1 MNQKR
6 SLLERLFAGTV
17 HLVAMFG
24 VLHFAV
30 NLIGFPIFP
39 RTTLYWLI
47 PHAVVLLVSFRW
59 SRFVFAHAI
68 GACSFHL
75 GGLTLAFIPVI
86 FRTLSAAGLL
96 GERWYY
102 TGWMGYSTTPIW
114 GWMVMIMIP
123 VTIFTFGLTGDAAV
137 KGYDGQNF
145 DYPLIGRLTSRL
157 SR

>member
-1 MNQKR
+1 MKQKHV
-6 SLLERLFAGTV
+6 LLQRLVAGTV
-17 HLVAMFG
+17 HLIAMIG
-24 VLHFAV
+24 VLHFAI

-47 PHAVVLLVSFRW
+47 PHAVVLLVSFKW

-68 GACSFHL
+68 GACGFHL
-75 GGLTLAFIPVI
+75 MGLSLGLIPVI

-114 GWMVMIMIP
+114 GWMVAIMIP

-137 KGYDGQNF
+137 KGYDGQPF
-145 DYPLIGRLTSRL
+145 DYPLIGRITSRL
-157 SR
+157 AR